1 MNNDGFSYPIV
12 VAIDN
17 IETGESHVLGRDVR
31 ISYISNNFAKIV
43 PISASEITGLTIGY

>member
-17 IETGESHVLGRDVR
+17 IQTGESHVLGRDVR
-31 ISYISNNFAKIV
+31 ISYISNEFAKIAPV
-43 PISASEITGLTIGY
+43 SASEITGLTIGY